1 MANTLTNILPTIL
14 AGGVQALRERAVM
27 AQLVNRDYQGLAQQK
42 GNVVNIPVPSAIAAR
57 AVTPAVAMASNV
69 DFAPTSAAV
78 TLDQWYEAPLNI
90 SDADAASIDMAYVA
104 MQSTEAIKSLANN
117 VDQYIMGKHKRIF
130 AYSGA
135 AGTTPFNTSLT
146 AVASAALVLHQ
157 NLAPTEDRRAVI
169 SPLAE
174 FYFKQNSQILQADQ
188 RGNTTGLT
196 EGVIGRVLGLD
207 WFVDQN
213 MATVTHTPGGGWV
226 TGFTVSTTTG
236 VAGGSTLHVLNATA
250 SGTIKVGDV
259 FTLGTDTLNQYVVTA
274 SATSSSTVGIDLSI
288 YPPLRAAASL
298 GTTLAVVATAY
309 TVNLAFHRDSWAFA
323 SRPLS
328 GVFLAG
334 NIIQAPTDPISG
346 IALRLEL
353 SRQYK
358 QETLS
363 YDILYGANVYRP
375 ELASK
380 IFG

>member
-226 TGFTVSTTTG
+226 TGFSVSTTTG